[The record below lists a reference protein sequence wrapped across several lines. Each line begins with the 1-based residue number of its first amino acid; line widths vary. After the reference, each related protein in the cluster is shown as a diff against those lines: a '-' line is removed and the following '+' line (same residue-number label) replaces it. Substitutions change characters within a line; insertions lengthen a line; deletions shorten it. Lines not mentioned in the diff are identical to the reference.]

1 VTRFTD
7 TSDTIDSVSDNGA
20 IRPVDLLRI
29 KPFRLL
35 WLNSFVFILV
45 QSTQRFAFV
54 WLALGLGAKSDI
66 SGFLLFVMGVPA
78 LLISLPVG
86 VMSDHMN
93 RRAILMVSQIG
104 ALIITIAIAAMITL
118 DHMTIR
124 WAIVGSF
131 IAGIFIAL
139 GTPVRSAIVP
149 TLVPSDKLVGAIAI
163 STIGNNFGL
172 IIGPIAAG
180 PAIST
185 WGIEGAFWLQA
196 ALYALGFL
204 ALLPLQLP
212 PSQNSHRRKLQDEIF
227 GGISFI
233 QGNAAVRSF
242 FVLLAGSVIF
252 MMAPWMVL
260 GPQIAKEEAGASG
273 SQTTVLFAM
282 LGVGQLLTSTL
293 IMRYNHK
300 MIKKGLWF
308 MCGLCWGGSI
318 QILLGQSS
326 SLIGMGVFLF
336 AWGMGGGF
344 YMNLSQTLIQNNTP
358 PQVMGRVMAFH
369 SLLMSGLAPM
379 AALLVGVIARKLDN
393 APLTFSCAGAL
404 MLCLALYFVAMKKH
418 LRPMA

>member
-1 VTRFTD
+1 MSKST
-7 TSDTIDSVSDNGA
+7 A
-20 IRPVDLLRI
+20 IRPTDLLRI

-35 WLNSFVFILV
+35 WLNSFIFILV

-66 SGFLLFVMGVPA
+66 SGLILFVMGLPA

-93 RRAILMVSQIG
+93 RRTLLIVSQIG
-104 ALIITIAIAAMITL
+104 ATGITVAIATMITM
-118 DHMTIR
+118 DAMTIR
-124 WAIVGSF
+124 WAVIGSC
-131 IAGIFIAL
+131 ISGIFIAL

-180 PAIST
+180 PAIDI
-185 WGIEGAFWLQA
+185 WGIKGAFWLQA
-196 ALYALGFL
+196 VLYAIGFL
-204 ALLPLQLP
+204 TLVPLQLP
-212 PSQNSHRRKLQDEIF
+212 PSHNSHRKRLREEIF

-233 QGNAAVRSF
+233 QSNAAVRSF
-242 FVLLAGSVIF
+242 FVLLAGSVLF
-252 MMAPWMVL
+252 MMAPWIVL
-260 GPQIAKEEAGASG
+260 GPQIAKEQAGASA

-293 IMRYNHK
+293 IMRFNHK
-300 MIKKGLWF
+300 MIRKGMWF

-318 QILLGQSS
+318 QVLLGQSTS
-326 SLIGMGVFLF
+326 ILWMGVLLF

-369 SLLMSGLAPM
+369 SLLMSGLAP
-379 AALLVGVIARKLDN
+379 AGALIVGIIARRLDN
-393 APLTFSCAGAL
+393 APVTFSVAGAL
-404 MLCLALYFVAMKKH
+404 MLFLAIFFLSTKKH

>member
-1 VTRFTD
+1 M
-7 TSDTIDSVSDNGA
+7 DSVINIEA

-35 WLNSFVFILV
+35 WLNSFIFILV

-66 SGFLLFVMGVPA
+66 SGFILFVMGVPA

-93 RRAILMVSQIG
+93 RRVILMVSQIG
-104 ALIITIAIAAMITL
+104 ALVITIAIAAMVTL
-118 DHMTIR
+118 DLMTIR

-131 IAGIFIAL
+131 ISGIFIAL

-180 PAIST
+180 PAISK

-196 ALYALGFL
+196 VLYALGFL
-204 ALLPLQLP
+204 TLIPLRLP
-212 PSQNSHRRKLQDEIF
+212 PLHNPERRKLRQEIF
-227 GGISFI
+227 GGLSFI
-233 QGNAAVRSF
+233 QQDAAVRSF
-242 FVLLAGSVIF
+242 FVLLAGSVVF
-252 MMAPWMVL
+252 MIAPWIVL
-260 GPQIAKEEAGASG
+260 GPQIAKEQAGATG
-273 SQTTVLFAM
+273 SQTTILFAM

-300 MIKKGLWF
+300 MINKGMWF
-308 MCGLCWGGSI
+308 MCGLCWGGSV
-318 QILLGQSS
+318 QMLLGQSA
-326 SLIGMGVFLF
+326 SLLGMGFFLF

-358 PQVMGRVMAFH
+358 PEVMGRVMAFH
-369 SLLMSGLAPM
+369 SLLISGLAPM

-393 APLTFSCAGAL
+393 APLTFTCAGAL
-404 MLCLALYFVAMKKH
+404 MLSLALFFTATKKH

>member
-1 VTRFTD
+1 M
-7 TSDTIDSVSDNGA
+7 SNSSA
-20 IRPVDLLRI
+20 IRPTDLLRI
-29 KPFRLL
+29 RPFRLL
-35 WLNSFVFILV
+35 WLNSFIFILV

-66 SGFLLFVMGVPA
+66 SGLILFVMGLPA

-93 RRAILMVSQIG
+93 RRTLLIVSQIG
-104 ALIITIAIAAMITL
+104 ATGITVAIATMITM
-118 DHMTIR
+118 DAMTIR
-124 WAIVGSF
+124 WAVIGSC
-131 IAGIFIAL
+131 ISGIFIAL

-180 PAIST
+180 PAIDI
-185 WGIEGAFWLQA
+185 WGIKGAFWLQA
-196 ALYALGFL
+196 VLYAIGFL
-204 ALLPLQLP
+204 TLVPLQLP
-212 PSQNSHRRKLQDEIF
+212 PSHNTHRKRLREEIF

-233 QGNAAVRSF
+233 QSNAAVRSF
-242 FVLLAGSVIF
+242 FVLLAGSVLF
-252 MMAPWMVL
+252 MMAPWIVL
-260 GPQIAKEEAGASG
+260 GPQIAKEQAGASA

-293 IMRYNHK
+293 IMRFNHK
-300 MIKKGLWF
+300 MVRKGMWF

-318 QILLGQSS
+318 QALLGQSTS
-326 SLIGMGVFLF
+326 ILWMGVLLF

-369 SLLMSGLAPM
+369 SLLMSGLAPTG
-379 AALLVGVIARKLDN
+379 ALIVGVIARRIDS
-393 APLTFSCAGAL
+393 APLTFSTAGVL
-404 MLCLALYFVAMKKH
+404 MLLLAIFFLTTKKH

>member
-1 VTRFTD
+1 M
-7 TSDTIDSVSDNGA
+7 SNSSA
-20 IRPVDLLRI
+20 IRPTDLLRI

-35 WLNSFVFILV
+35 WLNSFIFILV

-66 SGFLLFVMGVPA
+66 SGLILFVMGLPA

-93 RRAILMVSQIG
+93 RRTLLIVSQIG
-104 ALIITIAIAAMITL
+104 ATGITIAIATMITM
-118 DHMTIR
+118 DAMTIR
-124 WAIVGSF
+124 WAVIGSC
-131 IAGIFIAL
+131 ISGIFIAL

-180 PAIST
+180 PAIDI
-185 WGIEGAFWLQA
+185 WGIKGAFWLQA
-196 ALYALGFL
+196 VLYAIGFL
-204 ALLPLQLP
+204 TLVPLQLP
-212 PSQNSHRRKLQDEIF
+212 PSHNTHRKRLREEIF

-233 QGNAAVRSF
+233 QSNAAVRSF
-242 FVLLAGSVIF
+242 FVLLAGSVVF
-252 MMAPWMVL
+252 MMAPWIVL
-260 GPQIAKEEAGASG
+260 GPQIAKEQAGASA

-293 IMRYNHK
+293 IMRFNHK
-300 MIKKGLWF
+300 MVRKGMWF

-318 QILLGQSS
+318 QALLGQSTS
-326 SLIGMGVFLF
+326 ILWMGVLLF

-369 SLLMSGLAPM
+369 SLLMSGLAPTG
-379 AALLVGVIARKLDN
+379 ALIVGVIARRIDS
-393 APLTFSCAGAL
+393 APLTFSIAGVL
-404 MLCLALYFVAMKKH
+404 MLLLAIFFLTTKKH

>member
-1 VTRFTD
+1 MTRFID

-212 PSQNSHRRKLQDEIF
+212 PSQNSHRRKLRDEIF

-273 SQTTVLFAM
+273 SQTTILFAM

>member
-1 VTRFTD
+1 MSKST
-7 TSDTIDSVSDNGA
+7 A
-20 IRPVDLLRI
+20 IRPTDLLRI

-35 WLNSFVFILV
+35 WLNSFIFILV

-66 SGFLLFVMGVPA
+66 SGLILFVMGLPA

-93 RRAILMVSQIG
+93 RRTLLIVSQIG
-104 ALIITIAIAAMITL
+104 ATGITVAIATMITM
-118 DHMTIR
+118 DAMTIR
-124 WAIVGSF
+124 WAVIGSC
-131 IAGIFIAL
+131 ISGIFIAL

-149 TLVPSDKLVGAIAI
+149 TLVPSEKLVGAIAI

-180 PAIST
+180 PAIDI
-185 WGIEGAFWLQA
+185 WGIKGAFWLQA
-196 ALYALGFL
+196 VLYAIGFL
-204 ALLPLQLP
+204 TLVPLQLP
-212 PSQNSHRRKLQDEIF
+212 PSHNSHRKRLREEIF

-233 QGNAAVRSF
+233 QSNAAVRSF
-242 FVLLAGSVIF
+242 FVLLAGSVLF
-252 MMAPWMVL
+252 MMAPWIVL
-260 GPQIAKEEAGASG
+260 GPQIAKEQAGASA

-293 IMRYNHK
+293 IMRFNHK
-300 MIKKGLWF
+300 MIRKGMWF

-318 QILLGQSS
+318 QVLLGQSTS
-326 SLIGMGVFLF
+326 ILWMGVLLF

-369 SLLMSGLAPM
+369 SLLMSGLAP
-379 AALLVGVIARKLDN
+379 AGALIVGIIARRLDN
-393 APLTFSCAGAL
+393 APVTFSVAGAL
-404 MLCLALYFVAMKKH
+404 MLFLAIFFLSTKKH

>member
-1 VTRFTD
+1 MSTNT
-7 TSDTIDSVSDNGA
+7 A
-20 IRPVDLLRI
+20 IRPTDLLRI

-35 WLNSFVFILV
+35 WLNSFIFILV

-66 SGFLLFVMGVPA
+66 SGLILFVMGLPA

-93 RRAILMVSQIG
+93 RRTLLIISQIG
-104 ALIITIAIAAMITL
+104 ALFITVAIAMMITF
-118 DHMTIR
+118 DAMTIR
-124 WAIVGSF
+124 WAVVGSC
-131 IAGIFIAL
+131 ISGIFIAL
-139 GTPVRSAIVP
+139 GSPVRSAIVP

-180 PAIST
+180 PAIDI
-185 WGIEGAFWLQA
+185 WGIKGAFWLQA
-196 ALYALGFL
+196 VLYAIGFL
-204 ALLPLQLP
+204 TLIPLELP
-212 PSQNSHRRKLQDEIF
+212 PSHNTERKRLREEIF
-227 GGISFI
+227 GGLAFI
-233 QGNAAVRSF
+233 QSNAAVRSF
-242 FVLLAGSVIF
+242 FVLLAGSVLF
-252 MMAPWMVL
+252 MMAPWIVL
-260 GPQIAKEEAGASG
+260 GPQIAKEQAGASA

-293 IMRYNHK
+293 IMRFNYK
-300 MIKKGLWF
+300 MIRKGMWF

-318 QILLGQSS
+318 QVLLGQSTS
-326 SLIGMGVFLF
+326 IFWMGVLLF

-369 SLLMSGLAPM
+369 SLLMSGLAPTG
-379 AALLVGVIARKLDN
+379 ALLVGIIARGIDN
-393 APLTFSCAGAL
+393 VPMTFSVAGAL
-404 MLCLALYFVAMKKH
+404 MLLLAIYFLTTKKH

>member
-1 VTRFTD
+1 M
-7 TSDTIDSVSDNGA
+7 SVNEA

-66 SGFLLFVMGVPA
+66 SGFILFVMGVPA

-104 ALIITIAIAAMITL
+104 ALGITI
-118 DHMTIR
+118 D

-131 IAGIFIAL
+131 VAGIFIAL

-149 TLVPSDKLVGAIAI
+149 TLVTSDKLVGAIAI

-180 PAIST
+180 PAISQ

-196 ALYALGFL
+196 VLYAIGLL
-204 ALLPLQLP
+204 VLLPLELP
-212 PSQNSHRRKLQDEIF
+212 PSHNTHRRRLREEIF
-227 GGISFI
+227 GGLSFI
-233 QGNAAVRSF
+233 QSNAAVRSF
-242 FVLLAGSVIF
+242 FVLLAGSVVF
-252 MMAPWMVL
+252 MMAPWIVL
-260 GPQIAKEEAGASG
+260 GPQIAKEQAGASG

-300 MIKKGLWF
+300 MIRKGLWF

-318 QILLGQSS
+318 QVLLGQST
-326 SLIGMGVFLF
+326 SLFGMGFLLF

-379 AALLVGVIARKLDN
+379 AALLVGIIARKIDN
-393 APLTFSCAGAL
+393 APVTFSCAGAL
-404 MLCLALYFVAMKKH
+404 MLLLALYFVATKKH

>member
-1 VTRFTD
+1 MSKST
-7 TSDTIDSVSDNGA
+7 A
-20 IRPVDLLRI
+20 IRPTDLLRI

-35 WLNSFVFILV
+35 WLNSFIFILV

-66 SGFLLFVMGVPA
+66 SGLILFVMGLPA

-93 RRAILMVSQIG
+93 RRTLLIVSQIG
-104 ALIITIAIAAMITL
+104 AVGITVAIATMITF
-118 DHMTIR
+118 DAMTIR
-124 WAIVGSF
+124 WAIVGSC
-131 IAGIFIAL
+131 ISGIFIAL

-180 PAIST
+180 PAIDI
-185 WGIEGAFWLQA
+185 WGIKGAFWLQA
-196 ALYALGFL
+196 ALYVIGFL
-204 ALLPLQLP
+204 TLIPLELP
-212 PSQNSHRRKLQDEIF
+212 PSHNTHRKRLRDEIF

-233 QGNAAVRSF
+233 QSNAAVRSF
-242 FVLLAGSVIF
+242 FVLLAGSVLF
-252 MMAPWMVL
+252 MMAPWIVL
-260 GPQIAKEEAGASG
+260 GPQIAKEQAGASA

-293 IMRYNHK
+293 IMRFNHK
-300 MIKKGLWF
+300 MIRKGMWF

-318 QILLGQSS
+318 QVLLGQSTS
-326 SLIGMGVFLF
+326 IFWMGVLLF

-369 SLLMSGLAPM
+369 SLLMSGLAPTG
-379 AALLVGVIARKLDN
+379 ALIVGIIARRLDN
-393 APLTFSCAGAL
+393 APLTFSVAGAL
-404 MLCLALYFVAMKKH
+404 MLFLAIFFLTTKKH

>member
-1 VTRFTD
+1 MSKST
-7 TSDTIDSVSDNGA
+7 A
-20 IRPVDLLRI
+20 IRPTDLLRI

-35 WLNSFVFILV
+35 WLNSFIFILV

-66 SGFLLFVMGVPA
+66 SGLILFVMGLPA

-93 RRAILMVSQIG
+93 RRTLLIVSQIG
-104 ALIITIAIAAMITL
+104 AVGITVAIATMITF
-118 DHMTIR
+118 DAMTIR
-124 WAIVGSF
+124 WAIVGSC
-131 IAGIFIAL
+131 ISGIFIAL

-180 PAIST
+180 PAIDI
-185 WGIEGAFWLQA
+185 WGIKGAFWLQA
-196 ALYALGFL
+196 ALYVIGFL
-204 ALLPLQLP
+204 TLIPLELP
-212 PSQNSHRRKLQDEIF
+212 PSHNTHRKRLREEIF

-233 QGNAAVRSF
+233 QSNAAVRSF
-242 FVLLAGSVIF
+242 FVLLAGSVLF
-252 MMAPWMVL
+252 MMAPWIVL
-260 GPQIAKEEAGASG
+260 GPQIAKEQAGASA

-293 IMRYNHK
+293 IMRFNHK
-300 MIKKGLWF
+300 MIRKGMWF

-318 QILLGQSS
+318 QVLLGQSTS
-326 SLIGMGVFLF
+326 IFWMGVLLF

-369 SLLMSGLAPM
+369 SLLMSGLAPTG
-379 AALLVGVIARKLDN
+379 ALIVGIIARHLNN
-393 APLTFSCAGAL
+393 APLTFSVAGAL
-404 MLCLALYFVAMKKH
+404 MLLLAIFFLTTKKH

>member
-1 VTRFTD
+1 MSKGT
-7 TSDTIDSVSDNGA
+7 A
-20 IRPVDLLRI
+20 IRPTDLLRI

-35 WLNSFVFILV
+35 WLNSFIFILV

-66 SGFLLFVMGVPA
+66 SGLILFVMGLPA

-93 RRAILMVSQIG
+93 RRTLLIVSQIG
-104 ALIITIAIAAMITL
+104 AVGITVAIATMITF
-118 DHMTIR
+118 DAMTIR
-124 WAIVGSF
+124 WAIVGSC
-131 IAGIFIAL
+131 ISGIFIAL

-180 PAIST
+180 PAIDI
-185 WGIEGAFWLQA
+185 WGIKGAFWLQA
-196 ALYALGFL
+196 ALYVIGFL
-204 ALLPLQLP
+204 TLIPLELP
-212 PSQNSHRRKLQDEIF
+212 PSHNTHRKRLREEIF

-233 QGNAAVRSF
+233 QSNAAVRSF
-242 FVLLAGSVIF
+242 FVLLAGSVLF
-252 MMAPWMVL
+252 MMAPWIVL
-260 GPQIAKEEAGASG
+260 GPQIAKEQAGASA

-293 IMRYNHK
+293 IMRFNHK
-300 MIKKGLWF
+300 MIRKGMWF

-318 QILLGQSS
+318 QVLLGQSTS
-326 SLIGMGVFLF
+326 IFWMGVLLF

-369 SLLMSGLAPM
+369 SLLMSGLAPTG
-379 AALLVGVIARKLDN
+379 ALMVGIIARRLDN
-393 APLTFSCAGAL
+393 APLTFSVAGAL
-404 MLCLALYFVAMKKH
+404 MLLLAIFFLTTKKH

>member
-1 VTRFTD
+1 
-7 TSDTIDSVSDNGA
+7 
-20 IRPVDLLRI
+20 
-29 KPFRLL
+29 LL
-35 WLNSFVFILV
+35 WLNSFIFILV

-66 SGFLLFVMGVPA
+66 SGLILFVMGLPA

-93 RRAILMVSQIG
+93 RRTLLIVSQIG
-104 ALIITIAIAAMITL
+104 AVGITVAIATMITF
-118 DHMTIR
+118 DAMTIR
-124 WAIVGSF
+124 WAIVGSC
-131 IAGIFIAL
+131 ISGIFIAL

-180 PAIST
+180 PAIDI
-185 WGIEGAFWLQA
+185 WGIKGAFWLQA
-196 ALYALGFL
+196 ALYVIGFL
-204 ALLPLQLP
+204 TLIPLELP
-212 PSQNSHRRKLQDEIF
+212 PSHNTHRKRLREEIF

-233 QGNAAVRSF
+233 QSNAAVRSF
-242 FVLLAGSVIF
+242 FVLLAGSVLF
-252 MMAPWMVL
+252 MMAPWIVL
-260 GPQIAKEEAGASG
+260 GPQIAKEQAGASA

-293 IMRYNHK
+293 IMRFNHK
-300 MIKKGLWF
+300 MIRKGMWF

-318 QILLGQSS
+318 QVLLGQSTS
-326 SLIGMGVFLF
+326 IFWMGVLLF

-369 SLLMSGLAPM
+369 SLLMSGLAPTG
-379 AALLVGVIARKLDN
+379 ALIVGIIARRLNN
-393 APLTFSCAGAL
+393 APLTFSVAGAL
-404 MLCLALYFVAMKKH
+404 MLLLAIFFLTTKKH

>member
-1 VTRFTD
+1 MST
-7 TSDTIDSVSDNGA
+7 NAA
-20 IRPVDLLRI
+20 IRPTDLLRI

-35 WLNSFVFILV
+35 WLNSFIFILV

-66 SGFLLFVMGVPA
+66 SGLILFVMGLPA

-93 RRAILMVSQIG
+93 RRTLLIISQIG
-104 ALIITIAIAAMITL
+104 ALFITVAIAMMITF
-118 DHMTIR
+118 DAMTIR
-124 WAIVGSF
+124 WAIVGSC
-131 IAGIFIAL
+131 ISGIFIAL
-139 GTPVRSAIVP
+139 GSPVRSAIVP
-149 TLVPSDKLVGAIAI
+149 TLVPSEKLVGAIAI

-180 PAIST
+180 PAIDI
-185 WGIEGAFWLQA
+185 WGIKGAFWLQA
-196 ALYALGFL
+196 VLYAVGFL
-204 ALLPLQLP
+204 TLIPLELP
-212 PSQNSHRRKLQDEIF
+212 PSHNTERKRLREEIF
-227 GGISFI
+227 GGLAYI
-233 QGNAAVRSF
+233 QSNAAVRSF
-242 FVLLAGSVIF
+242 FVLLAGSVLF
-252 MMAPWMVL
+252 MMAPWIVL
-260 GPQIAKEEAGASG
+260 GPQIAKEQAGASA

-293 IMRYNHK
+293 IMRFNHK
-300 MIKKGLWF
+300 MIRKGMWF

-318 QILLGQSS
+318 QVLLGQSTS
-326 SLIGMGVFLF
+326 IFWMGVLLF

-369 SLLMSGLAPM
+369 SLLMSGLAPTG
-379 AALLVGVIARKLDN
+379 ALLVGIIARGIDN
-393 APLTFSCAGAL
+393 VPLTFSVAGAL
-404 MLCLALYFVAMKKH
+404 MLLLAIYFLTTKKH

>member
-1 VTRFTD
+1 M
-7 TSDTIDSVSDNGA
+7 SSSSA
-20 IRPVDLLRI
+20 IRPTDLLRI

-35 WLNSFVFILV
+35 WLNSFIFILV

-66 SGFLLFVMGVPA
+66 SGLILFVMGLPA

-93 RRAILMVSQIG
+93 RRTLLIVSQIG
-104 ALIITIAIAAMITL
+104 ATGITVAIATMITM
-118 DHMTIR
+118 DAMTIR
-124 WAIVGSF
+124 WAVIGSC
-131 IAGIFIAL
+131 ISGIFIAL

-180 PAIST
+180 PAIDI
-185 WGIEGAFWLQA
+185 WGIKGAFWLQA
-196 ALYALGFL
+196 ALYAIGFL
-204 ALLPLQLP
+204 TLVPLQLP
-212 PSQNSHRRKLQDEIF
+212 PSHNTHRKRLREEIF

-233 QGNAAVRSF
+233 QSNAAVRSF
-242 FVLLAGSVIF
+242 FVLLAGSVLF
-252 MMAPWMVL
+252 MMAPWIVL
-260 GPQIAKEEAGASG
+260 GPQIAKEQAGASA

-293 IMRYNHK
+293 IMRFNHK
-300 MIKKGLWF
+300 MVRKGMWF

-318 QILLGQSS
+318 QALLGQSTS
-326 SLIGMGVFLF
+326 ILWMGVLLF

-369 SLLMSGLAPM
+369 SLLMSGLAPTG
-379 AALLVGVIARKLDN
+379 ALIVGVIARRIDS
-393 APLTFSCAGAL
+393 APLTFSIAGVL
-404 MLCLALYFVAMKKH
+404 MLLLAIFFLTTKKH

>member
-1 VTRFTD
+1 MSKST
-7 TSDTIDSVSDNGA
+7 A
-20 IRPVDLLRI
+20 IRPTDLLRI

-35 WLNSFVFILV
+35 WLNSFIFILV

-66 SGFLLFVMGVPA
+66 SGLILFVMGLPA

-93 RRAILMVSQIG
+93 RRTLLIVSQIG
-104 ALIITIAIAAMITL
+104 AVGITVAIATMITF
-118 DHMTIR
+118 DAMTIR
-124 WAIVGSF
+124 WAIVGSC
-131 IAGIFIAL
+131 ISGIFIAL

-180 PAIST
+180 PAIDI
-185 WGIEGAFWLQA
+185 WGIKGAFWLQA
-196 ALYALGFL
+196 ALYVIGFL
-204 ALLPLQLP
+204 TLIPLELP
-212 PSQNSHRRKLQDEIF
+212 PSHNTHRKRLREEIF

-233 QGNAAVRSF
+233 QSNAAVRSF
-242 FVLLAGSVIF
+242 FVLLAGSVLF
-252 MMAPWMVL
+252 MMAPWIVL
-260 GPQIAKEEAGASG
+260 GPQIAKEQAGASA

-293 IMRYNHK
+293 IMRFNHK
-300 MIKKGLWF
+300 MIRKGMWF

-318 QILLGQSS
+318 QVLLGQSTS
-326 SLIGMGVFLF
+326 IFWMGVLLF

-369 SLLMSGLAPM
+369 SLLMSGLAPTG
-379 AALLVGVIARKLDN
+379 ALIVGIIARRLNN
-393 APLTFSCAGAL
+393 APLTFSVAGAL
-404 MLCLALYFVAMKKH
+404 MLLLAIFFLTTKKH

>member
-1 VTRFTD
+1 MSNST
-7 TSDTIDSVSDNGA
+7 A
-20 IRPVDLLRI
+20 IRPTDLLRI

-35 WLNSFVFILV
+35 WLNSFIFILV

-66 SGFLLFVMGVPA
+66 SGLILFVMGLPA

-93 RRAILMVSQIG
+93 RRTLLIISQIG
-104 ALIITIAIAAMITL
+104 ALFITVAIAMMITF
-118 DHMTIR
+118 DAMTIR
-124 WAIVGSF
+124 WAIVGSC
-131 IAGIFIAL
+131 ISGIFIAL
-139 GTPVRSAIVP
+139 GSPVRSAIVP

-180 PAIST
+180 PAIDI
-185 WGIEGAFWLQA
+185 WGIKGAFWLQA
-196 ALYALGFL
+196 ALYAIGFL
-204 ALLPLQLP
+204 TLVPLELP
-212 PSQNSHRRKLQDEIF
+212 PSHNTQRKRLREEIF
-227 GGISFI
+227 GGLSFI
-233 QGNAAVRSF
+233 QSNAAVRSF
-242 FVLLAGSVIF
+242 FVLLAGSVLF
-252 MMAPWMVL
+252 MMAPWIVL
-260 GPQIAKEEAGASG
+260 GPQIAKEQAGASA

-282 LGVGQLLTSTL
+282 LGFGQLLTSTL
-293 IMRYNHK
+293 IMRFNHK
-300 MIKKGLWF
+300 MIRKGMWF

-318 QILLGQSS
+318 QVLLGQSTS
-326 SLIGMGVFLF
+326 IFWMGVLLF

-369 SLLMSGLAPM
+369 SLLMSGLAPTG
-379 AALLVGVIARKLDN
+379 ALLVGIIARGIDN
-393 APLTFSCAGAL
+393 VPLTFSAAGAL
-404 MLCLALYFVAMKKH
+404 MLFLAIYFLTTKKH

>member
-1 VTRFTD
+1 MSKGT
-7 TSDTIDSVSDNGA
+7 A
-20 IRPVDLLRI
+20 IRPTDLLRI

-35 WLNSFVFILV
+35 WLNSFIFILV

-66 SGFLLFVMGVPA
+66 SGLILFVMGLPA

-93 RRAILMVSQIG
+93 RRTLLIVSQIG
-104 ALIITIAIAAMITL
+104 AVGITVAIATMITF
-118 DHMTIR
+118 DAMTIR
-124 WAIVGSF
+124 WAIVGSC
-131 IAGIFIAL
+131 ISGIFIAL

-180 PAIST
+180 PAIDI
-185 WGIEGAFWLQA
+185 WGIKGAFWLQA
-196 ALYALGFL
+196 ALYVIGFL
-204 ALLPLQLP
+204 TLIPLELP
-212 PSQNSHRRKLQDEIF
+212 PSHNTHRKRLREEIF

-233 QGNAAVRSF
+233 QSNAAVRSF
-242 FVLLAGSVIF
+242 FVLLAGSVLF
-252 MMAPWMVL
+252 MMAPWIVL
-260 GPQIAKEEAGASG
+260 GPQIAKEQAGASA

-293 IMRYNHK
+293 IMRFNHK
-300 MIKKGLWF
+300 MIRKGMWF

-318 QILLGQSS
+318 QVLLGQSTS
-326 SLIGMGVFLF
+326 IFWMGVLLF

-369 SLLMSGLAPM
+369 SLLMSGLAPTG
-379 AALLVGVIARKLDN
+379 ALIVGIIARRLDN
-393 APLTFSCAGAL
+393 APLTFSVAGAL
-404 MLCLALYFVAMKKH
+404 MLLLAIFFLTTKKH

>member
-1 VTRFTD
+1 MSKST
-7 TSDTIDSVSDNGA
+7 A
-20 IRPVDLLRI
+20 IRPTDLLRI

-35 WLNSFVFILV
+35 WLNSFIFILV

-66 SGFLLFVMGVPA
+66 SGLILFVMGLPA

-93 RRAILMVSQIG
+93 RRTLLIVSQIG
-104 ALIITIAIAAMITL
+104 AVGITVAIATMITF
-118 DHMTIR
+118 DAMTIR
-124 WAIVGSF
+124 WAIVGSC
-131 IAGIFIAL
+131 ISGIFIAL

-180 PAIST
+180 PAIDI
-185 WGIEGAFWLQA
+185 WGIKGAFWLQA
-196 ALYALGFL
+196 ALYVIGFL
-204 ALLPLQLP
+204 TLIPLELP
-212 PSQNSHRRKLQDEIF
+212 PSHNTHRKRLREEIF

-233 QGNAAVRSF
+233 QSNAAVRSF
-242 FVLLAGSVIF
+242 FVLLAGSVLF
-252 MMAPWMVL
+252 MMAPWIVL
-260 GPQIAKEEAGASG
+260 GPQIAKEQAGASA

-300 MIKKGLWF
+300 MIRKGMWF

-318 QILLGQSS
+318 QVLLGQSTS
-326 SLIGMGVFLF
+326 IFWMGVLLF

-369 SLLMSGLAPM
+369 SLLMSGLAPTG
-379 AALLVGVIARKLDN
+379 ALIVGIIARRLDN
-393 APLTFSCAGAL
+393 APLTFSVAGAL
-404 MLCLALYFVAMKKH
+404 MLLLAIFFLTTKKH

>member
-1 VTRFTD
+1 M
-7 TSDTIDSVSDNGA
+7 
-20 IRPVDLLRI
+20 
-29 KPFRLL
+29 
-35 WLNSFVFILV
+35 

-66 SGFLLFVMGVPA
+66 SGLILFVMGLPA

-93 RRAILMVSQIG
+93 RRTLLIVSQIG
-104 ALIITIAIAAMITL
+104 AVGITVAIATMITF
-118 DHMTIR
+118 DAMTIR
-124 WAIVGSF
+124 WAIVGSC
-131 IAGIFIAL
+131 ISGIFIAL

-149 TLVPSDKLVGAIAI
+149 TLVPSEKLVGAIAI

-180 PAIST
+180 PAIDI
-185 WGIEGAFWLQA
+185 WGIKGAFWLQA
-196 ALYALGFL
+196 ALYVIGFL
-204 ALLPLQLP
+204 TLIPLELP
-212 PSQNSHRRKLQDEIF
+212 PSHNTHRKRLREEIF

-233 QGNAAVRSF
+233 QSNAAVRSF
-242 FVLLAGSVIF
+242 FVLLAGSVLF
-252 MMAPWMVL
+252 MMAPWIVL
-260 GPQIAKEEAGASG
+260 GPQIAKEQAGASA

-282 LGVGQLLTSTL
+282 LGVGQQLTSTL
-293 IMRYNHK
+293 IMRFNHK
-300 MIKKGLWF
+300 MIRKGMWF

-318 QILLGQSS
+318 QVLLGQSTS
-326 SLIGMGVFLF
+326 IFWMGVLLF

-369 SLLMSGLAPM
+369 SLLMSGLAPTG
-379 AALLVGVIARKLDN
+379 ALIVGIIARRLDN
-393 APLTFSCAGAL
+393 APLTFSVAGAL
-404 MLCLALYFVAMKKH
+404 MLFLAIFFLTTKKH

>member
-1 VTRFTD
+1 M
-7 TSDTIDSVSDNGA
+7 SNSSA
-20 IRPVDLLRI
+20 IRPTDLLRI

-35 WLNSFVFILV
+35 WLNSFIFILV

-66 SGFLLFVMGVPA
+66 SGLILFVMGLPA

-93 RRAILMVSQIG
+93 RRTLLIVSQIG
-104 ALIITIAIAAMITL
+104 ATGITVAIATMITM
-118 DHMTIR
+118 DAMTIR
-124 WAIVGSF
+124 WAVIGSC
-131 IAGIFIAL
+131 ISGIFIAL

-180 PAIST
+180 PAIDI
-185 WGIEGAFWLQA
+185 WGIKGAFWLQA
-196 ALYALGFL
+196 ALYAIGFL
-204 ALLPLQLP
+204 TLVPLQLP
-212 PSQNSHRRKLQDEIF
+212 PSHNTHRKRLREEIF

-233 QGNAAVRSF
+233 QSNAAVRSF
-242 FVLLAGSVIF
+242 FVLLAGSVLF
-252 MMAPWMVL
+252 MMAPWIVL
-260 GPQIAKEEAGASG
+260 GPQIAKEQAGASA

-293 IMRYNHK
+293 IMRFNHK
-300 MIKKGLWF
+300 MVRKGMWF

-318 QILLGQSS
+318 QALLGQSTS
-326 SLIGMGVFLF
+326 ILWMGVLLF

-369 SLLMSGLAPM
+369 SLLMSGLAPTG
-379 AALLVGVIARKLDN
+379 ALIVGVIARRIDS
-393 APLTFSCAGAL
+393 APLTFSIAGVL
-404 MLCLALYFVAMKKH
+404 MLLLAIFFLTAKKH

>member
-1 VTRFTD
+1 MSKST
-7 TSDTIDSVSDNGA
+7 A
-20 IRPVDLLRI
+20 IRPTDLLRI

-35 WLNSFVFILV
+35 WLNSFIFILV

-66 SGFLLFVMGVPA
+66 SGLILFVMGLPA

-93 RRAILMVSQIG
+93 RRTLLIVSQIG
-104 ALIITIAIAAMITL
+104 ATGITVAIATMITM
-118 DHMTIR
+118 DAMTIR
-124 WAIVGSF
+124 WAVIGSC
-131 IAGIFIAL
+131 ISGIFIAL

-180 PAIST
+180 PAIDI
-185 WGIEGAFWLQA
+185 WGIKGAFWLQA
-196 ALYALGFL
+196 VLYAIGFL
-204 ALLPLQLP
+204 TLVPLQLP
-212 PSQNSHRRKLQDEIF
+212 PSHNSHRKSLREEIF

-233 QGNAAVRSF
+233 QSNAAVRSF
-242 FVLLAGSVIF
+242 FVLLAGSVLF
-252 MMAPWMVL
+252 MMAPWIVL
-260 GPQIAKEEAGASG
+260 GPQIAKEQAGASA

-293 IMRYNHK
+293 IMRFNHK
-300 MIKKGLWF
+300 MIRKGMWF

-318 QILLGQSS
+318 QVLLGQSTS
-326 SLIGMGVFLF
+326 ILWMGVLLF

-369 SLLMSGLAPM
+369 SLLMSGLAP
-379 AALLVGVIARKLDN
+379 AGALIVGIIARRLDN
-393 APLTFSCAGAL
+393 APVTFSVAGAL
-404 MLCLALYFVAMKKH
+404 MLFLAIFFLSTKKH

>member
-1 VTRFTD
+1 M
-7 TSDTIDSVSDNGA
+7 SKSNA
-20 IRPVDLLRI
+20 IRPTDLLRI

-35 WLNSFVFILV
+35 WLNSFIFILV

-66 SGFLLFVMGVPA
+66 SGLILFVMGLPA

-93 RRAILMVSQIG
+93 RRTL
-104 ALIITIAIAAMITL
+104 LIISQVGAVSITVAIATMITF
-118 DHMTIR
+118 DAMTIR
-124 WAIVGSF
+124 WAIVGSC
-131 IAGIFIAL
+131 ISGIFIAL

-149 TLVPSDKLVGAIAI
+149 TLVSSDKLVGAIAI

-180 PAIST
+180 PAIDV
-185 WGIEGAFWLQA
+185 WGIKGAFWLQA
-196 ALYALGFL
+196 VLYVIGFL
-204 ALLPLQLP
+204 TLIPLELP
-212 PSQNSHRRKLQDEIF
+212 PSHNTHRKRLREEIF

-233 QGNAAVRSF
+233 QNNAAVRSF
-242 FVLLAGSVIF
+242 FVLLGGSVLF
-252 MMAPWMVL
+252 MMAPWIVL
-260 GPQIAKEEAGASG
+260 GPQIAKEQAGASA

-300 MIKKGLWF
+300 MVRKGMWF

-318 QILLGQSS
+318 QALLGQSTS
-326 SLIGMGVFLF
+326 IFWMGVLLF

-369 SLLMSGLAPM
+369 SLLMSGLAPTG
-379 AALLVGVIARKLDN
+379 ALIVGIIARRIDS
-393 APLTFSCAGAL
+393 APLTFSVAGGL
-404 MLCLALYFVAMKKH
+404 MLLLAIFFLTTKKH

>member
-1 VTRFTD
+1 MSKST
-7 TSDTIDSVSDNGA
+7 A
-20 IRPVDLLRI
+20 IRPTDLLRI

-35 WLNSFVFILV
+35 WLNSFIFILV

-66 SGFLLFVMGVPA
+66 SGLILFVMGLPA

-93 RRAILMVSQIG
+93 RRTLLIVSQIG
-104 ALIITIAIAAMITL
+104 AVSITVAIATMITF
-118 DHMTIR
+118 DAMTIR
-124 WAIVGSF
+124 WAIVGSC
-131 IAGIFIAL
+131 ISGIFIAL

-180 PAIST
+180 PAIDI
-185 WGIEGAFWLQA
+185 WGIKGAFWLQA
-196 ALYALGFL
+196 ALYVIGFL
-204 ALLPLQLP
+204 TLIPLELP
-212 PSQNSHRRKLQDEIF
+212 PSHNTHRKRLREEIF

-233 QGNAAVRSF
+233 QSNAAVRSF
-242 FVLLAGSVIF
+242 FVLLAGSVLF
-252 MMAPWMVL
+252 MMAPWIVL
-260 GPQIAKEEAGASG
+260 GPQIAKEQAGASA

-293 IMRYNHK
+293 IMRFNHK
-300 MIKKGLWF
+300 MIRKGMWF

-318 QILLGQSS
+318 QVLLGQSTS
-326 SLIGMGVFLF
+326 IFWMGVLLF

-369 SLLMSGLAPM
+369 SLLMSGLAPTG
-379 AALLVGVIARKLDN
+379 ALIVGIIARRLDN
-393 APLTFSCAGAL
+393 APLTFSVAGAL
-404 MLCLALYFVAMKKH
+404 MLLLAIFFLTTKKH

>member
-1 VTRFTD
+1 MST
-7 TSDTIDSVSDNGA
+7 NAA
-20 IRPVDLLRI
+20 IRPTDLLRI

-35 WLNSFVFILV
+35 WLNSFIFILV

-66 SGFLLFVMGVPA
+66 SGLILFVMGLPA

-93 RRAILMVSQIG
+93 RRTLLIISQIG
-104 ALIITIAIAAMITL
+104 ALFITVAIAMMITF
-118 DHMTIR
+118 DAMTIR
-124 WAIVGSF
+124 WAIVGSC
-131 IAGIFIAL
+131 ISGIFIAL
-139 GTPVRSAIVP
+139 GSPVRSAIVP
-149 TLVPSDKLVGAIAI
+149 TLVPSEKLVGAIAI

-180 PAIST
+180 PAIDI
-185 WGIEGAFWLQA
+185 WGIKGAFWLQA
-196 ALYALGFL
+196 VLYAVGFL
-204 ALLPLQLP
+204 TLIPLELP
-212 PSQNSHRRKLQDEIF
+212 PSHNTERKRLREEIF
-227 GGISFI
+227 GGLAYI
-233 QGNAAVRSF
+233 QSNAAVRSF
-242 FVLLAGSVIF
+242 FVLLAGSVLF
-252 MMAPWMVL
+252 MMAPWIVL
-260 GPQIAKEEAGASG
+260 GPQIAKEQAGASA

-293 IMRYNHK
+293 IMRFNHK
-300 MIKKGLWF
+300 MIRKGMWF

-318 QILLGQSS
+318 QVLLGQSTS
-326 SLIGMGVFLF
+326 IFWMGVLLF

-369 SLLMSGLAPM
+369 SLLMSGLAPTG
-379 AALLVGVIARKLDN
+379 ALLVGIIARRIDN
-393 APLTFSCAGAL
+393 VPLTFSVAGAL
-404 MLCLALYFVAMKKH
+404 MLLLAIYFLTTKKH

>member
-1 VTRFTD
+1 MSNST
-7 TSDTIDSVSDNGA
+7 A
-20 IRPVDLLRI
+20 IRPTDLLRI

-35 WLNSFVFILV
+35 WLNSFIFILV

-66 SGFLLFVMGVPA
+66 SGLILFVMGLPA

-93 RRAILMVSQIG
+93 RRTLLIISQIG
-104 ALIITIAIAAMITL
+104 ALSITVAIAMMITF
-118 DHMTIR
+118 DAMTIR
-124 WAIVGSF
+124 WAIVGSC
-131 IAGIFIAL
+131 ISGIFIAL
-139 GTPVRSAIVP
+139 GSPVRSAIVP

-180 PAIST
+180 PAIDI
-185 WGIEGAFWLQA
+185 WGIKGAFWLQA
-196 ALYALGFL
+196 ALYAIGFL
-204 ALLPLQLP
+204 TLVPLELP
-212 PSQNSHRRKLQDEIF
+212 PSHNTQRKRLREEIF
-227 GGISFI
+227 GGLAFI
-233 QGNAAVRSF
+233 QSNAAVRSF
-242 FVLLAGSVIF
+242 FVLLAGSVLF
-252 MMAPWMVL
+252 MMAPWIVL
-260 GPQIAKEEAGASG
+260 GPQIAKEQAGASA

-293 IMRYNHK
+293 IMRFNHK
-300 MIKKGLWF
+300 MIRKGMWF

-318 QILLGQSS
+318 QVLLGQSTS
-326 SLIGMGVFLF
+326 IFWMGVLLF

-369 SLLMSGLAPM
+369 SLLMSGLAPTG
-379 AALLVGVIARKLDN
+379 ALLVGIIARGIDN
-393 APLTFSCAGAL
+393 VPLTFSAAGAL
-404 MLCLALYFVAMKKH
+404 MLLLAIYFLTTKKH